1 MEIGKVHSCRIQVTE
16 DMAANNAVTGVPHVF
31 GTPSLVALI
40 ERTSHEAVAGDLD
53 EGQTTVGC
61 TLDLSHSSPTPIH
74 MEVECRTTLV
84 KQDGIMLYF
93 EAEAMDGGG
102 RICTCKHSRAIV
114 DKARIEAKAA
124 KKTQM

>member
-1 MEIGKVHSCRIQVTE
+1 
-16 DMAANNAVTGVPHVF
+16 MAANNAVTGVPHVF
-31 GTPSLVALI
+31 GTPSLVAMI

-124 KKTQM
+124 KKDQT